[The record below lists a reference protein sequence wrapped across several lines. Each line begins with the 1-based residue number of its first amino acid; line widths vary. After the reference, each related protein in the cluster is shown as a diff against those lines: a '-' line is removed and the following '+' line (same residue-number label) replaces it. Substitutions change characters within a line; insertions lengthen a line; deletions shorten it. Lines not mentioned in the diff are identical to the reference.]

1 MGGHSHD
8 HNHQRWKGTSY
19 VPKDVHPA
27 LHWHK
32 SDRMDMLPVV
42 TDSPWQIV
50 QKSKQQD
57 KKYNKSNNI
66 NFVPADGSI
75 PVSLKQKSE
84 DTDESHE
91 STDLKNRK

>member
-1 MGGHSHD
+1 
-8 HNHQRWKGTSY
+8 
-19 VPKDVHPA
+19 VHPA